1 MGIEDED
8 HDGVSLDYIGRKFHG
23 AADQAASNVKNA
35 LDIGN
40 NVTSFFADVISS
52 PAQNVYRGIDR
63 NLFAIFQ
70 GREDGSGGDLEGGNP
85 VVSGS
90 SFGGFSH
97 EKQVLL
103 KVEVSQSWETKL
115 AKHISTFFTLVV
127 SGLLISLIV
136 IKVHVDF
143 ASLVQ
148 GNAYFIAS
156 LSVVSILAAIVLLVL
171 VQFSWKVYDTK
182 RKEFEWSPRRLYIS
196 ACAYSI
202 LVIQLI
208 NCLLM
213 VGCMAI
219 LVNDPCTWRNRTASF
234 LGLIQWTC
242 WNTTFLLL
250 TVMSHNGSIWREKK
264 TKGIGSVRVRGTKLI
279 MDAPLSIHAFK
290 IVLWCFFEVSVVL
303 LFWSSWDFQS
313 NECSTYIVDEC
324 RIATDTKVFVAL
336 SLIGCGAYL
345 MAYWFYSSRTN
356 SDIESRSYAE
366 MRFVRIIFGLQHAYV
381 LPLFIVLV
389 VSNILLTA
397 INMNSCWT
405 YVEVWLGVAPL
416 QATGTCSAVILAY
429 FYMPISG
436 SDSKL
441 LSSFLQEF
449 SWTQDAT
456 KVCMESRNKLLELCS
471 SSNENIERLRKE
483 PIFCVESAIRN
494 MYMANFCYCCG
505 ADTDITEDV
514 QGIGWGNLKNSL
526 ELMHVNEWEILRE
539 ESTDTTCLMAW
550 GKSTLVISFK
560 GTASHQNV
568 KTDLDFL
575 KVVHPPKR
583 SVNVLGHSEGLK
595 EIKSTPRV
603 HRGFY
608 DAWVGN
614 GYNEKVLEKVQSFI
628 HKESSNEMKIHI
640 SGHSLGGAL
649 ASLCAIDVYNLL
661 QAENQSATD
670 CISVYT
676 FGQPR
681 VGNRAFAVDYD
692 AKIRNHFSI
701 IHDQDPVA
709 RIPKGN
715 YKRNGARIII
725 NQKGDLIV
733 NPTYLETHLMN
744 GSTRVRDHFIEGYR
758 KSWMSII
765 KQQFGPRYL
774 MGIQN
779 GREGATNLSTI
790 LDLNTA
796 LMGAHLDLES
806 LETFELYPKTDED
819 VEKEGKKASHHVVEK
834 ENAGFGPHMLVC
846 CAHMPDS
853 PTTSAGTGGSP
864 SPSSGRSP
872 FTQPVEHQ

>member
-1 MGIEDED
+1 MRSENED
-8 HDGVSLDYIGRKFHG
+8 HDGISFDYIERKFHG
-23 AADQAASNVKNA
+23 AADQAASVF
-35 LDIGN
+35 DIGN
-40 NVTSFFADVISS
+40 NITSFFADLISS

-63 NLFAIFQ
+63 NLFAVFQ
-70 GREDGSGGDLEGGNP
+70 GEEDGSGADMEGGKP

-103 KVEVSQSWETKL
+103 KVEVSHSWETKL
-115 AKHISTFFTLVV
+115 AKHISTLFSLVV

-148 GNAYFIAS
+148 GNAYFVAS
-156 LSVVSILAAIVLLVL
+156 VSILSILAAIVLLVL
-171 VQFSWKVYDTK
+171 VQFSWRIYST
-182 RKEFEWSPRRLYIS
+182 RRNEFEWSARRLYIS
-196 ACAYSI
+196 SCAYCI
-202 LVIQLI
+202 LCIQFV
-208 NCLLM
+208 NCVLM
-213 VGCMAI
+213 IGCMAI
-219 LVNDPCTWRNRTASF
+219 LAQDPCKWRNKAAAF

-242 WNTTFLLL
+242 WNTTFLLF
-250 TVMSHNGSIWREKK
+250 TIMSHNGSIWRKKK
-264 TKGIGSVRVRGTKLI
+264 TKGIGSVRIRGTKLI

-290 IVLWCFFEVSVVL
+290 LVLWCFFEIWIIL
-303 LFWSSWDFQS
+303 IFWSSWDFFS
-313 NECSTYIVDEC
+313 NECIALVADEC
-324 RIATDTKVFVAL
+324 SIATDTKAFIAMCLV
-336 SLIGCGAYL
+336 GCGAYL

-389 VSNILLTA
+389 LSNILLTA

-416 QATGTCSAVILAY
+416 QATGTCTAVILAH

-436 SDSKL
+436 RDSKL

-449 SWTQDAT
+449 SWTEDAT
-456 KVCMESRNKLLELCS
+456 KTCMDARNKLLEFCS
-471 SSNENIERLRKE
+471 SADDDVETLRKE

-494 MYMANFCYCCG
+494 MYLANFTYSCG
-505 ADTDITEDV
+505 ADIDITEDV
-514 QGIGWGNLKNSL
+514 QGIGWGNLKDALS
-526 ELMHVNEWEILRE
+526 LMHVNEWEILRE

-550 GKSTLVISFK
+550 QGTSTLVISFK

-568 KTDLDFL
+568 KTDLDFI

-583 SVNVLGHSEGLK
+583 SVTVLGGFKGLK

-614 GYNEKVLEKVQSFI
+614 GYNEKVLEKVQSFL
-628 HKESSNEMKIHI
+628 SSRRKDTSDEIKIHI

-649 ASLCAIDVYNLL
+649 ASLCAIDVYTLL
-661 QAENQSATD
+661 QAENLSATD

-692 AKIRNHFSI
+692 AKIRNHFSV
-701 IHDQDPVA
+701 IHDQDPVV

-733 NPTYLETHLMN
+733 NPTFLETHLLN
-744 GSTRVRDHFIEGYR
+744 GQTRVRDHFIEGYR
-758 KSWMSII
+758 KSWMNII
-765 KQQFGPRYL
+765 KQQFGPKYL

-779 GREGATNLSTI
+779 GREGATKLSTI
-790 LDLNTA
+790 VDLNRA
-796 LMGAHLDLES
+796 LMGTYLDLES
-806 LETFELYPKTDED
+806 LETFEVHPKTDEE
-819 VEKEGKKASHHVVEK
+819 VEKESKKTSHQIVEK
-834 ENAGFGPHMLVC
+834 KNAGFGPHMLLC
-846 CAHMPDS
+846 CVTQPDS
-853 PTTSAGTGGSP
+853 PAGPEHAAQG
-864 SPSSGRSP
+864 P
-872 FTQPVEHQ
+872 FQADFKVPKAP